1 MKRFLLL
8 LCIIIITG
16 TLFAEKKVKLYTE
29 DERHFL
35 GQLLYGSDSLLYV
48 WTGLSDFDQS
58 KLNLV
63 KAIPYTQIKR
73 IDLKTKKSWKEGI
86 ETTLHYSLVA
96 GTGFSLLKFKEK
108 PIEDK
113 ILSIGVSSIIF
124 SIASGAVVSVISNFP
139 KKINNPNSKD
149 FNLENGKFRKY
160 LILKK
165 KNFEIINKLILEVK
179 S

>member
-1 MKRFLLL
+1 M
-8 LCIIIITG
+8 ISISS
-16 TLFAEKKVKLYTE
+16 LFAERKVKIYTE
-29 DERHFL
+29 DERSFL
-35 GQLLYGSDSLLYV
+35 GQLLYGSDSLLYI
-48 WTGLSDFDQS
+48 WTGLNDFDQS

-86 ETTLHYSLVA
+86 ETTFPYSLVA
-96 GTGFSLLKFKEK
+96 GTGFSLLEFKEK

-124 SIASGAVVSVISNFP
+124 SIASGVVVSIISNFP
-139 KKINNPNSKD
+139 KIINNPNSRD
-149 FNLENGKFRKY
+149 FDLENGKFRKY

-165 KNFEIINKLILEVK
+165 RNYEIINKLILEVK